1 MNQLVYNE
9 QLKLWRKRRV
19 FIILIL
25 VALIS
30 GIFTYAQYRQHEED
44 VKKAGTT
51 DWHIQVQERIID
63 LENRLGSGRL
73 PDDYQT
79 YFKVLKGQLQ
89 YYLDHDINPNAPGAP
104 MFLKTFVENGISL
117 LFPLFM
123 MVIAADLISAEM
135 SSGTIKFLLTRPVS
149 RARILTSKYIS
160 LLLSISIIIVL
171 SGIAAYLISGLVFGY
186 GGWGAPVLTGFQ
198 VSGDTI
204 DTSSVY
210 QLPIYQLLIMEF
222 GLAWFVSII
231 VGILTIFVS
240 VLVRQTAAVMGIMLA
255 ALITGTILTN
265 LVNAWPSAKYLFM
278 VNLQL
283 TNYLN
288 GTAPP
293 VSGMTLEF
301 SMLVLFVWG
310 LASCVLSYFIFT
322 KQDISS

>member
-1 MNQLVYNE
+1 
-9 QLKLWRKRRV
+9 
-19 FIILIL
+19 
-25 VALIS
+25 
-30 GIFTYAQYRQHEED
+30 
-44 VKKAGTT
+44 
-51 DWHIQVQERIID
+51 
-63 LENRLGSGRL
+63 
-73 PDDYQT
+73 
-79 YFKVLKGQLQ
+79 
-89 YYLDHDINPNAPGAP
+89 
-104 MFLKTFVENGISL
+104 
-117 LFPLFM
+117 M

-160 LLLSISIIIVL
+160 LLLSISAIIVL
-171 SGIAAYLISGLVFGY
+171 SGLTAYLISGPVFGY

-204 DTSSVY
+204 DTSNVY

-240 VLVRQTAAVMGIMLA
+240 VIVRQTAAVMGIMLA

-301 SMLVLFVWG
+301 SMLVLFIWG
-310 LASCVLSYFIFT
+310 LTSCVLSYFIFT